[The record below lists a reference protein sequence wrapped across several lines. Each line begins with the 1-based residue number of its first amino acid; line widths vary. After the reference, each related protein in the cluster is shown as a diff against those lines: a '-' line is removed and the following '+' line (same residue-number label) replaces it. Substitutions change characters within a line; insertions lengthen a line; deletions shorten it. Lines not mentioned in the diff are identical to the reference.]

1 MEYLYRYVY
10 LIRYRICMLRRLLH
24 ACSLSAHYMQSA
36 RLCMGTRRRVYHSP
50 GFVRSCAPCMRR
62 AGEVDAVKPCRSARS
77 ANSNDVGLIETRRE
91 HLARL
96 GQNCRLWR
104 CSIDLFGTSVL
115 IQRCITVTDGFRKDN
130 TVALKQLDKAHKV
143 TVSHTDMSFL
153 ILMTKLTFD
162 LTGGKWKTHQV

>member
-1 MEYLYRYVY
+1 
-10 LIRYRICMLRRLLH
+10 
-24 ACSLSAHYMQSA
+24 
-36 RLCMGTRRRVYHSP
+36 MGTRRRRMYRSP

-62 AGEVDAVKPCRSARS
+62 VGEVDAVKPCRRARS

-104 CSIDLFGTSVL
+104 CSIDLFGTSAL

-143 TVSHTDMSFL
+143 TVLHTDMSFL
-153 ILMTKLTFD
+153 ILMTKLIFD